1 MKIFAPHATDF
12 YKTGHIFQYPK
23 GTTFVYSNMT
33 PRSDR
38 WATVLSDFDHKVVN
52 FGALGVCKWLLR
64 DLWND
69 SFFNKPKEEVVKKYK
84 RRMDN
89 ALGRGAVT
97 VDHIAA
103 LHDLGY
109 LPISFL
115 EIPEGA
121 RVDIRVPLW
130 IMYNTLPEFFWVT
143 NYLET
148 QLSAEL
154 WKPLTTATIA
164 REFRRL
170 LDHYA
175 EKTGAAADFVP
186 FQGHGFEARGMS
198 GIYDSASNAAAHL
211 LSLSGTDTIL
221 GIDYLEDYYNADS
234 DKELIGGSV
243 PATEHSVECTNI
255 ILIVNHLK
263 KAYSGLTE
271 DEYLYQAEVLS
282 TKRLITEVYPSGIV
296 SKVSD
301 TYDFWAVITKI
312 SAELK
317 DIIMSRDGKVV
328 FRPDS
333 GDPVKIICGDPLA
346 EPGSPAFKGAVQC
359 LWEIFG
365 GTVTSKGF
373 KTLDS
378 HVGTIYGDSISLERA
393 QAILEGLARK
403 GFSSGNIV
411 FGVGSFT
418 YQYVTRDTFGT
429 AIKATYAIV
438 NGETLN
444 LYKDPKTD
452 NGIKKSAK
460 GLLKVTLENGHY
472 VLHNEQL
479 DLLDVGEF
487 VEIFRDSKITHE
499 FTFAEI
505 KERLANS

>member
-1 MKIFAPHATDF
+1 
-12 YKTGHIFQYPK
+12 
-23 GTTFVYSNMT
+23 
-33 PRSDR
+33 
-38 WATVLSDFDHKVVN
+38 
-52 FGALGVCKWLLR
+52 
-64 DLWND
+64 
-69 SFFNKPKEEVVKKYK
+69 
-84 RRMDN
+84 
-89 ALGRGAVT
+89 
-97 VDHIAA
+97 
-103 LHDLGY
+103 
-109 LPISFL
+109 
-115 EIPEGA
+115 
-121 RVDIRVPLW
+121 
-130 IMYNTLPEFFWVT
+130 MY
-143 NYLET
+143 
-148 QLSAEL
+148 
-154 WKPLTTATIA
+154 
-164 REFRRL
+164 
-170 LDHYA
+170 
-175 EKTGAAADFVP
+175 
-186 FQGHGFEARGMS
+186 
-198 GIYDSASNAAAHL
+198 
-211 LSLSGTDTIL
+211 
-221 GIDYLEDYYNADS
+221 
-234 DKELIGGSV
+234 
-243 PATEHSVECTNI
+243 
-255 ILIVNHLK
+255 
-263 KAYSGLTE
+263 
-271 DEYLYQAEVLS
+271 
-282 TKRLITEVYPSGIV
+282 
-296 SKVSD
+296 
-301 TYDFWAVITKI
+301 
-312 SAELK
+312 
-317 DIIMSRDGKVV
+317 
-328 FRPDS
+328 
-333 GDPVKIICGDPLA
+333 CGDPLA